1 LDEQYN
7 ILQGDISMSSPFD
20 GLTPEILWR
29 NFEVLTKIPRC
40 SGNEAAAARSVF
52 TRARAKNLNAI
63 QDATGNVVVRVPG
76 TPGKERASVVVL
88 QSHLD
93 MVGEKDSD
101 SRHDFRTDPIN
112 VVRAGDWIGAQ
123 GTTLGADNGIGASAA
138 LAFLDD
144 TSAIHGPLELLFT
157 VSEEIGLDGAR
168 ALTTDFIQGKILIN
182 LDSEEDGV
190 IYVGC
195 AGGVDT
201 QIKLKVKRAKASG
214 DGLVVK
220 LGGLKGGHSGID
232 INMGRGNAVQILA
245 WYLDRLRSEVDFKL
259 VDFRGGDKH
268 NAIPREASAVL
279 LVPKGGREKAA
290 AVREAAVADL
300 KAMFGTTDPGLTLD
314 LAKTSTKRGALTRR
328 DRDRFIN
335 LIVSMPHGV
344 LAMSQ
349 SIPGLV
355 ESSTNLAVVRL
366 DKASGLLHESSRS
379 SVMPALR
386 RIQASI
392 IAVARGHGA
401 ETIDKGGYPGW
412 QPNLDSLLLRR
423 ARKVFVATTGTEPA
437 VKAIH
442 AGLEC
447 GIIGE
452 RLKGMDMI
460 SIGPQ
465 IEHPHSP
472 SERVKIDTVER
483 FYNLLKALVAD
494 LAS

>member
-1 LDEQYN
+1 
-7 ILQGDISMSSPFD
+7 MSSPLD
-20 GLTPEILWR
+20 GLKPEVLWKF
-29 NFEVLTKIPRC
+29 FEVFTTIPRC
-40 SGNEAAAARSVF
+40 SGNEAAAARFVLD
-52 TRARAKNLNAI
+52 RARAKNINAI

-76 TPGKERASVVVL
+76 SPGKESSPIVVL

-101 SRHDFRTDPIN
+101 SHHDFGTDPIN

-123 GTTLGADNGIGASAA
+123 GTTLGADNGIGAAAA

-144 TSAIHGPLELLFT
+144 AGAVHGPLELLFT
-157 VSEEIGLDGAR
+157 ISEEIGLDGAK
-168 ALTTDFIQGKILIN
+168 ALTTDLIKGKILIN
-182 LDSEEDGV
+182 LDSEEDGALY
-190 IYVGC
+190 IGC

-201 QIKLKVKRAKASG
+201 QVKLKIKRAKASG
-214 DGLVVK
+214 EGLKVNV
-220 LGGLKGGHSGID
+220 GGLKGGHSGID
-232 INMGRGNAVQILA
+232 INMGRGNAIQILA

-259 VDFRGGDKH
+259 VDIKGGDKH
-268 NAIPREASAVL
+268 NAIPREASALL
-279 LVPKGGREKAA
+279 LVPKGGMEKAA
-290 AVREAAVADL
+290 AVREAATADL
-300 KAMFGTTDPGLTLD
+300 NAMFGTTDPGLTLD
-314 LAKTSTKRGALTRR
+314 LTKTSTKRGALTRK

-335 LIVSMPHGV
+335 LVLSMPHGV

-379 SVMPALR
+379 SVMPALL

-392 IAVARGHGA
+392 VALAHGHGA
-401 ETIDKGGYPGW
+401 ETIDMGGYPGW
-412 QPNLDSLLLRR
+412 QPNLDSMLLRR
-423 ARKVFVATTGTEPA
+423 ARKVFVNTTSKEPA

-460 SIGPQ
+460 SMGPQ

-483 FYNLLKALVAD
+483 FYNVLKALVAD
-494 LAS
+494 LAG